1 MIAFLENTLTITP
14 RCGGDRW
21 VRPPVNR
28 QHLQAKISATL
39 LTVIW
44 SSFLCYRWLSQAFPI
59 KASLCT
65 VYASVRR
72 DSEYACVSL
81 HNVSLWVLCF
91 ALERKIWLL
100 LDWEGKRSGWWWWG
114 LPVLHISSMR
124 PLFCSCCLFLVSFL
138 NPLYQEAIL
147 IIFHFLYS
155 PSLWISNFAFF
166 CLTVDKPNSK
176 EE

>member
-14 RCGGDRW
+14 RCSGDRW

-72 DSEYACVSL
+72 ARPVCGETVNMPVSL

-124 PLFCSCCLFLVSFL
+124 PLFCSIFNLCCLFLVSFL

-155 PSLWISNFAFF
+155 PSL
-166 CLTVDKPNSK
+166 
-176 EE
+176 